1 MHAYLIIAHN
11 EFEVLQKLLQ
21 ALDDKRNDIY
31 VHIDKKVKTLPTL
44 TVTQSRLYLLDK
56 RVDVRWGTVSQIKAE
71 YRLMEEAYRR
81 GGYDYYHIIS
91 GTHYPLKSQDELH
104 AYFDGLCG
112 KSLLQP
118 MESNDYQ
125 IDLKLRRYNSF
136 VGGFHHPISWI
147 SRTSQFVW
155 KALIRIQKIC
165 HIRQNKNR
173 QYIQASNWASLS
185 EEAVHYLLENKKVI
199 VHDYRYSFCG
209 DEFFVPT
216 ELAIGNMG
224 HELFFSSNMLYQQLG
239 RAQTSYFTMADYEE
253 IMTSNCLF
261 ARKFSGQ
268 DMDIIERIYQQIHY
282 A

>member
-31 VHIDKKVKTLPTL
+31 VHIDKKVKTLPIL
-44 TVTQSRLYLLDK
+44 SVTQSRLYLLDK

-104 AYFDGLCG
+104 TYFNGLGG

-125 IDLKLRRYNSF
+125 IDLKLRRYNFF
-136 VGGFHHPISWI
+136 VGGFHHSIPWI
-147 SRTSQFVW
+147 SRVSQFAW
-155 KALIRIQKIC
+155 KVLIRIQKIG
-165 HIRQNKNR
+165 HILRNKDKR
-173 QYIQASNWASLS
+173 YIQASNWVSLS
-185 EEAVHYLLENKKVI
+185 EETVHYLLENKKVI

-216 ELAIGNMG
+216 ELQLAEFDDTIYDTQV
-224 HELFFSSNMLYQQLG
+224 LYQKIG
-239 RAQTSYFTMADYEE
+239 RAQTAYFTMADYEE
-253 IMTSNCLF
+253 IMASNCLF
-261 ARKFSGQ
+261 ARKFSRQ
-268 DMDIIERIYQQIHY
+268 DMDIIERIYQQIRH

>member
-31 VHIDKKVKTLPTL
+31 VHIDKKVKTLPIL
-44 TVTQSRLYLLDK
+44 SVTQSRLYLLDK

-104 AYFDGLCG
+104 TYFNGLG
-112 KSLLQP
+112 EKSLLQP

-125 IDLKLRRYNSF
+125 IDLKLRRYNFF
-136 VGGFHHPISWI
+136 VGGFHHPVPWL
-147 SRTSQFVW
+147 SRVSQFAW
-155 KALIRIQKIC
+155 KVLIRIQKIC
-165 HIRQNKNR
+165 HIQRNKDK
-173 QYIQASNWASLS
+173 QYIQASQWASLTN
-185 EEAVHYLLENKKVI
+185 EAVGLLLKHKQTVLTEYRFTFCCDEIFISSSLHQRGVAVCYNSYLLFIK
-199 VHDYRYSFCG
+199 
-209 DEFFVPT
+209 
-216 ELAIGNMG
+216 M
-224 HELFFSSNMLYQQLG
+224 G
-239 RAQTSYFTMADYEE
+239 RAQTTYFTMADYEE
-253 IMTSNCLF
+253 IMASNCLF
-261 ARKFSGQ
+261 ARKFSGK
-268 DMDIIERIYQQIHY
+268 DMDIIERIYQQIRH